1 MDRKITLAMIA
12 VIILTLLLSA
22 CAAPPPPVTQDQY
35 NTSLQEA
42 QDAEARADQ
51 LGKQKTSLSQEFS
64 TKQSELNSLK
74 GYQQE
79 LQAEGN

>member
-1 MDRKITLAMIA
+1 MNRMITVAMIA

-35 NTSLQEA
+35 DTAVREA

-51 LGKQKTSLSQEFS
+51 LGKQKSSLSQDLS

-74 GYQQE
+74 DYQQE
-79 LQAEGN
+79 LKAEGN